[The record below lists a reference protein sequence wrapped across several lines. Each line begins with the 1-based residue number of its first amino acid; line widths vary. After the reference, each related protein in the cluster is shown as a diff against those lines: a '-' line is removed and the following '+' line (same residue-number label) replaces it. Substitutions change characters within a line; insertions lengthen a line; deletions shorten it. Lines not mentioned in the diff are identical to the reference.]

1 MDFSDFMETM
11 TKAASQQ
18 PQPSRGQQAMAAAA
32 QIAVKPIGSA
42 ASIKPIE
49 EPQQDQGNGVDLQ
62 KQLDDKDREIKK
74 LERENQIAQQN
85 LDFQKLENEKL
96 KSIQQVRD
104 EERRSRERLQ
114 TMQEA
119 LEKRKVMADAEEVRH
134 QSTLQQNEAA
144 SMAKVQQEKN
154 KALMDLNNQ
163 GMKMQMA
170 ASDRARA
177 AVERYKD
184 EARKQSD
191 KIKEDARKQ
200 IDSERM
206 AMQREQQK
214 VLQER
219 MRLESQ
225 LEAQKSQASFQAKAQ
240 APQVA
245 SMSPALKHLMGSAV
259 KSMSKFRGQ
268 AVELPAQGADPAY
281 ARMKMAA
288 YGNGGFYTGNQFGV
302 DVTAPP
308 PLQRSGAPQA
318 DNPYGPPPQEY
329 TDRSHNQWRSSD
341 WVSIANPMFKGLT
354 GYNLVHTPNTQTIY
368 ASNDKLFQP
377 VEAAKTYMDGTND
390 PRLTGMNRG
399 LREQARRSNAGQILH
414 QQTMMGNGGYRFDG
428 VPVIG

>member
-1 MDFSDFMETM
+1 METM

-32 QIAVKPIGSA
+32 QIAAKPIGSA
-42 ASIKPIE
+42 ASIKTIE
-49 EPQQDQGNGVDLQ
+49 DPQQDPGTGEDLQ
-62 KQLDDKDREIKK
+62 KRLDEKEREIKK

-200 IDSERM
+200 IDSERA

-214 VLQER
+214 ALQER

-288 YGNGGFYTGNQFGV
+288 SQQAYSNSDFYTGNQFGV
-302 DVTAPP
+302 DVTAPQP
-308 PLQRSGAPQA
+308 PQRSGAPQA
-318 DNPYGPPPQEY
+318 DNPEGPKSTGY
-329 TDRSHNQWRSSD
+329 ADRSHNQWMSGDLFSLG
-341 WVSIANPMFKGLT
+341 NTMFNALT
-354 GYNLVHTPNTQTIY
+354 GYNLKHTPSSQSIY
-368 ASNDKLFQP
+368 TNNDKMFRP
-377 VEAAKTYMDGTND
+377 VDAVKAYTDGTND
-390 PRLTGMNRG
+390 PRLLDMNRG
-399 LREQARRSNAGQILH
+399 LREQAGMSNAGQILR
-414 QQTMMGNGGYRFDG
+414 QQTNGGGGGYRFDG